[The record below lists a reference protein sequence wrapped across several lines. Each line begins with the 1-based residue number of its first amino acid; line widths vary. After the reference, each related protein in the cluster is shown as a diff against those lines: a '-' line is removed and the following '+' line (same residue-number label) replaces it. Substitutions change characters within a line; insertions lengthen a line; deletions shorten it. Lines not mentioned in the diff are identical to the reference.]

1 MATVKSLRMPEARNN
16 KRSSFIFDQSEFPPL
31 PLKQMD
37 HSQMYVDTGS
47 QNANSHAFLPPLR
60 NSQTVGGGLSRNAS
74 HHHHNHHQHVAATLS
89 NTTDGQSLSYN
100 NKISAS
106 ISTLSSA
113 GGGGGPGVGGDY
125 SGSRRPSKSAS
136 AESLTSAQSS
146 ASTTGSTTGDGDKIK
161 ALTAD
166 EAAKLFGSKLSTF
179 ELTEIYNYPKIYF
192 VGQNAKKRSATLG
205 ANNNHGFDDENGS
218 YILVAQDH
226 IAYRYEVLKVIGKGS
241 FGQVIKAYDHRLQQ
255 YVALKLVRNEK
266 RFHRQAEEEIRILD
280 HLRKQDIE
288 NMSNVIHML
297 DHFTFRSH
305 KCITFELLS
314 INLYE
319 LVKKNKFQGF
329 SLSLVR
335 KFAYSMLQCLS
346 MLNRNRLIHC
356 DLKPG
361 TYNFFRYLFPFFLIQ
376 FVRTSCS
383 LIKLK
388 VNETKTDP
396 RMIFKV
402 ACKHCQ

>member
-1 MATVKSLRMPEARNN
+1 MPEARVN
-16 KRSSFIFDQSEFPPL
+16 KRSSFVYDQADFPPL
-31 PLKQMD
+31 LSLMD

-47 QNANSHAFLPPLR
+47 QNNSTTNSHTFLPPLR
-60 NSQTVGGGLSRNAS
+60 NSQTVGGGLSRNTTTTS
-74 HHHHNHHQHVAATLS
+74 HHVIPTSNNNTEGLS
-89 NTTDGQSLSYN
+89 SSYN

-106 ISTLSSA
+106 VTTLSSA
-113 GGGGGPGVGGDY
+113 GNGDY
-125 SGSRRPSKSAS
+125 GSGRRPSKSAS
-136 AESLTSAQSS
+136 AESLTSAHSS

-161 ALTAD
+161 ALTPD
-166 EAAKLFGSKLSTF
+166 EAVKLFGSKLSTF
-179 ELTEIYNYPKIYF
+179 ELTEIYSYPKIYF

-205 ANNNHGFDDENGS
+205 GNNNHGFDDENGS
-218 YILVAQDH
+218 YLLVSQDH
-226 IAYRYEVLKVIGKGS
+226 VGFRYEVLKVIGKGS

-280 HLRKQDIE
+280 HLRKQDGD
-288 NMSNVIHML
+288 NSSNVIHML
-297 DHFTFRSH
+297 DNFTFRSH

-335 KFAYSMLQCLS
+335 KFAYSILQCLN
-346 MLNRNRLIHC
+346 MLHRNRLIHC

-361 TYNFFRYLFPFFLIQ
+361 MFFFI
-376 FVRTSCS
+376 
-383 LIKLK
+383 
-388 VNETKTDP
+388 
-396 RMIFKV
+396 
-402 ACKHCQ
+402 